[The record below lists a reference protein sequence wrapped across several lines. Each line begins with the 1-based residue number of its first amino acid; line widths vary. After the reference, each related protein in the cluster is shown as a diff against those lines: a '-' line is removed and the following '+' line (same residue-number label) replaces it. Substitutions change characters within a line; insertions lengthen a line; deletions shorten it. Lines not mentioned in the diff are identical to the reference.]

1 MLSKL
6 SLSYTD
12 PKDYHEHPQPTV
24 ETEFKGAQAHMSS
37 RDDLKWSVK
46 SVRLIEELE
55 MLLQSPSQNHSHS
68 EGKFPT
74 SDRKCK
80 NDCGYGFV
88 ESKTVYIMELNL
100 NKVSAVV
107 SGCSVSICD
116 VYTNTNILVSLH
128 VYRIRK
134 FYIC

>member
-80 NDCGYGFV
+80 NDCEYGFA

-107 SGCSVSICD
+107 SGCSVSI
-116 VYTNTNILVSLH
+116 YL
-128 VYRIRK
+128 
-134 FYIC
+134 